1 METSVNPTAHVFGI
15 EFDLTILAMSLLT
28 VIISFGIIFWA
39 TRKMTLKPKGK
50 QNFIEYVYEFVQNTI
65 KPNLGEYTPK
75 YSLLMFTF
83 FFFIL
88 IANNLGL
95 LVKLESED
103 YNFWTSPTSTIM
115 VDCTWSLI
123 VAIVVHVEGV
133 RKKGVKAYLKGYLSP
148 FPMMLPMNIL
158 EQFTNVLSLALRL
171 FGNIYAGEV
180 VTALIVGFGTKSLIF
195 APFALALN
203 LAWVAFSAFIGC
215 IQAYVFTILSS
226 KYISEKLPE
235 DEDET

>member
-1 METSVNPTAHVFGI
+1 
-15 EFDLTILAMSLLT
+15 
-28 VIISFGIIFWA
+28 
-39 TRKMTLKPKGK
+39 
-50 QNFIEYVYEFVQNTI
+50 
-65 KPNLGEYTPK
+65 
-75 YSLLMFTF
+75 MFTF

-103 YNFWTSPTSTIM
+103 YNFWTSPTSTFM
-115 VDCTWSLI
+115 VDFTLSLI

-158 EQFTNVLSLALRL
+158 EQFTNILSLALRL

-195 APFALALN
+195 APLAFALN
-203 LAWVAFSAFIGC
+203 LAWVAFSVFIGC

-226 KYISEKLPE
+226 KYISEELPE
-235 DEDET
+235 DEDES

>member
-1 METSVNPTAHVFGI
+1 METSVNPTAQFFGI

-95 LVKLESED
+95 VVKLESD
-103 YNFWTSPTSTIM
+103 NYNFWTSPTSTFM
-115 VDCTWSLI
+115 VDFTLSLI
-123 VAIVVHVEGV
+123 IAIVVHFEGV
-133 RKKGVKAYLKGYLSP
+133 RKKGVGAYLKGYLSP

-158 EQFTNVLSLALRL
+158 EQFTNLLSLALRL

-195 APFALALN
+195 APFAFALN

-235 DEDET
+235 DEDES

>member
-28 VIISFGIIFWA
+28 VIISFSIIFWA

-103 YNFWTSPTSTIM
+103 YNFWTSPTSTFM
-115 VDCTWSLI
+115 VDFTLSLI
-123 VAIVVHVEGV
+123 VSIVVHGEGV
-133 RKKGVKAYLKGYLSP
+133 RKKCVKANLKGYLIP
-148 FPMMLPMNIL
+148 LPMMLPMNIL
-158 EQFTNVLSLALRL
+158 EQFTNILSLALRL

-195 APFALALN
+195 APLAFALN
-203 LAWVAFSAFIGC
+203 LAWVAFSVFIGC

-226 KYISEKLPE
+226 KYISEELPE
-235 DEDET
+235 DEDES

>member
-103 YNFWTSPTSTIM
+103 YNFWTSPTSTFM
-115 VDCTWSLI
+115 VDFTLSLI

-133 RKKGVKAYLKGYLSP
+133 RKKGVKAYLKDYLSP
-148 FPMMLPMNIL
+148 FTMMLPMNIL
-158 EQFTNVLSLALRL
+158 EQFANVLSLALRL

-195 APFALALN
+195 APFAFVLN

-235 DEDET
+235 DEDES

>member
-50 QNFIEYVYEFVQNTI
+50 QNFIEYVYEFVQNKI

-88 IANNLGL
+88 IAKNLGL
-95 LVKLESED
+95 IFKLESED
-103 YNFWTSPTSTIM
+103 YNFWTSPTSTFR
-115 VDCTWSLI
+115 VDFTLSLI

-133 RKKGVKAYLKGYLSP
+133 RKKGVKAYLKDYLSP

-158 EQFTNVLSLALRL
+158 EQFANVLSLALRL

-195 APFALALN
+195 APFAFVLN

-235 DEDET
+235 DEDES

>member
-65 KPNLGEYTPK
+65 KPILGEYTPK

-103 YNFWTSPTSTIM
+103 YNFWTSPTSTFM
-115 VDCTWSLI
+115 VDFTLSLI
-123 VAIVVHVEGV
+123 FAIVVHVEGF
-133 RKKGVKAYLKGYLSP
+133 RKKGVKAYLKDYLSP

-195 APFALALN
+195 APFAFALN

-235 DEDET
+235 DEDES

>member
-1 METSVNPTAHVFGI
+1 LETSVNPTAQFFGI

-65 KPNLGEYTPK
+65 KPNLGKYTPN
-75 YSLLMFTF
+75 YSLLMFTI

-95 LVKLESED
+95 VVKLESEN
-103 YNFWTSPTSTIM
+103 YNFWTSPTSTFM
-115 VDCTWSLI
+115 VDFTLSLI
-123 VAIVVHVEGV
+123 IAIVVHFEGV
-133 RKKGVKAYLKGYLSP
+133 RKKGVGAYLKGYLSP

-158 EQFTNVLSLALRL
+158 EQFTNLLSLALRL

-195 APFALALN
+195 APFAFALN

-226 KYISEKLPE
+226 KYISAKLPE
-235 DEDET
+235 DEDES

>member
-1 METSVNPTAHVFGI
+1 METSVNPTAQFFGI

-103 YNFWTSPTSTIM
+103 YNFWTSPTSTFM
-115 VDCTWSLI
+115 VDFTLSLI

-133 RKKGVKAYLKGYLSP
+133 RKKGVKAYLKDYLSP

-158 EQFTNVLSLALRL
+158 EQFANVLSLALRL

-195 APFALALN
+195 APFAFVLN

-235 DEDET
+235 DEDES

>member
-103 YNFWTSPTSTIM
+103 YNFWTSPTSTFM
-115 VDCTWSLI
+115 VDFTLSLI

-133 RKKGVKAYLKGYLSP
+133 RKKGVKPYLKGYLSP
-148 FPMMLPMNIL
+148 FPLNIL

-171 FGNIYAGEV
+171 FCNIYAGEV

-195 APFALALN
+195 ATLAFALN
-203 LAWVAFSAFIGC
+203 LAWVAFSVFIGC

-226 KYISEKLPE
+226 KYISEELPE
-235 DEDET
+235 DEDES

>member
-103 YNFWTSPTSTIM
+103 YNFWTSPTSTFM
-115 VDCTWSLI
+115 VDFTLSLI
-123 VAIVVHVEGV
+123 VAIVVHVE
-133 RKKGVKAYLKGYLSP
+133 AYLKDYLSP

-158 EQFTNVLSLALRL
+158 EQFANVLSLALRL

-195 APFALALN
+195 APFAFVLN

-235 DEDET
+235 DEDES

>member
-95 LVKLESED
+95 VVKLESD
-103 YNFWTSPTSTIM
+103 NYNFWTSPTSTFM
-115 VDCTWSLI
+115 VDFTLSLI
-123 VAIVVHVEGV
+123 IAIVVHFEGV
-133 RKKGVKAYLKGYLSP
+133 RKKGVGAYLKGYLSP

-158 EQFTNVLSLALRL
+158 EQFTNLLSLALRL

-195 APFALALN
+195 APFAFALN

-235 DEDET
+235 DEDES

>member
-83 FFFIL
+83 FFFFFF
-88 IANNLGL
+88 ANNLGL

-103 YNFWTSPTSTIM
+103 YNFWTSPTSTFM
-115 VDCTWSLI
+115 VDFTLSLI

-133 RKKGVKAYLKGYLSP
+133 RKKGVKAYLKDYLSP

-158 EQFTNVLSLALRL
+158 EQFANVLSLALRL

-180 VTALIVGFGTKSLIF
+180 VTALIVGFGTESLIF
-195 APFALALN
+195 APFAFVLD

-235 DEDET
+235 DEDES

>member
-103 YNFWTSPTSTIM
+103 YNFWTSPTSTFM
-115 VDCTWSLI
+115 VDFTLSLI

-133 RKKGVKAYLKGYLSP
+133 RKKGVNLLTFCHLLYVYLVT
-148 FPMMLPMNIL
+148 FML
-158 EQFTNVLSLALRL
+158 V
-171 FGNIYAGEV
+171 
-180 VTALIVGFGTKSLIF
+180 
-195 APFALALN
+195 
-203 LAWVAFSAFIGC
+203 
-215 IQAYVFTILSS
+215 
-226 KYISEKLPE
+226 KLLLL
-235 DEDET
+235 

>member
-103 YNFWTSPTSTIM
+103 YNFWTSPTSTFM
-115 VDCTWSLI
+115 VDFTLSLI
-123 VAIVVHVEGV
+123 VPIVVHVEGV
-133 RKKGVKAYLKGYLSP
+133 RKKGAKAYLKDYLSP

-158 EQFTNVLSLALRL
+158 EQFTSVLSLALSL

-195 APFALALN
+195 APFAFGLN

-235 DEDET
+235 DEDES

>member
-103 YNFWTSPTSTIM
+103 YNFWTSPTSTFM
-115 VDCTWSLI
+115 VDFTLSLI

-180 VTALIVGFGTKSLIF
+180 VTALFGTKSLIF
-195 APFALALN
+195 APLAFALN
-203 LAWVAFSAFIGC
+203 LAWVAFSVFIGC

-226 KYISEKLPE
+226 KYISEELPE
-235 DEDET
+235 DEDES

>member
-103 YNFWTSPTSTIM
+103 YNFWTSPTSTFM
-115 VDCTWSLI
+115 VDFTLSLI
-123 VAIVVHVEGV
+123 GAIVVHVEGV
-133 RKKGVKAYLKGYLSP
+133 RKKGVKAYLKDYLSP

-158 EQFTNVLSLALRL
+158 EQFANVLSLALRL

-195 APFALALN
+195 APFAFVLN

-235 DEDET
+235 DEDES

>member
-103 YNFWTSPTSTIM
+103 YNFWTSPTSTFM
-115 VDCTWSLI
+115 VDFTLSLI
-123 VAIVVHVEGV
+123 VAIVVRVEGV

-148 FPMMLPMNIL
+148 FPTMLPMNIL

-195 APFALALN
+195 APLAFALN
-203 LAWVAFSAFIGC
+203 LAWVAFSVFIGC

-226 KYISEKLPE
+226 KYISEELPE
-235 DEDET
+235 DEDES